1 MHYKGQRKFTK
12 QSCTHFISD
21 RISICGYTEQV
32 FCNKLRNH
40 AQLYSLN
47 LTQCHFIHLG
57 FHQRL
62 VCHVLKPR
70 PF

>member
-1 MHYKGQRKFTK
+1 MSFTLRCTTRVKGVHQ

-47 LTQCHFIHLG
+47 
-57 FHQRL
+57 
-62 VCHVLKPR
+62 
-70 PF
+70 